1 MSHACHIPAER
12 VGKTKDLALLF
23 TDLLESTSAQ
33 LLLDGLQYPAH
44 RASRP
49 FAASAARLAFG
60 FRVLRLGNT
69 FVLALN
75 TSHSVQEPLK
85 ICREEHL
92 ANSFD
97 PLGYFQTSLSEE
109 LRFCS
114 FAHF

>member
-1 MSHACHIPAER
+1 MQAPWGYVSHACHIPAER

-75 TSHSVQEPLK
+75 TSHSV
-85 ICREEHL
+85 
-92 ANSFD
+92 
-97 PLGYFQTSLSEE
+97 
-109 LRFCS
+109 
-114 FAHF
+114 